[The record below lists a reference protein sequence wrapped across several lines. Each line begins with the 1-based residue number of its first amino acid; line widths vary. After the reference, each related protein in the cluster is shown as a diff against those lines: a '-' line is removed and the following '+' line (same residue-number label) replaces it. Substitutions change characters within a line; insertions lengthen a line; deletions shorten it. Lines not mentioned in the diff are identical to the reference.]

1 MVKTRIPNP
10 QAINQQAEVFQ
21 ALSSPA
27 RLVVLQ
33 ALRWGEYSVNELVDI
48 LADLQCACS
57 AERTNISKHLSVLR
71 QLGLVEVREEGQKRL
86 YRLGQSKLVE
96 SLLADDLW
104 GWQNE
109 PRPPESNCCRV

>member
-1 MVKTRIPNP
+1 MVHTRIPNP
-10 QAINQQAEVFQ
+10 QAINRQAEVFQ

-33 ALRWGEYSVNELVDI
+33 ALRWGEYSVNELVDL
-48 LADLQCACS
+48 LANLQCACS

-86 YRLGQSKLVE
+86 YRLGRSPLVE
-96 SLLADDLW
+96 SLLEDGLW
-104 GWQNE
+104 GIGLE
-109 PRPPESNCCRV
+109 PFRP

>member
-1 MVKTRIPNP
+1 MVHLQIPSP
-10 QAINQQAEVFQ
+10 QQINQQAEIFQ

-33 ALRWGEYSVNELVDI
+33 ALRSGEHSVNELVDI

-71 QLGLVEVREEGQKRL
+71 QLGLVEVREEGQRRL
-86 YRLGQSKLVE
+86 YRLGRSLLVE
-96 SLLADDLW
+96 RLLEDELW
-104 GWQNE
+104 GFGLE
-109 PRPPESNCCRV
+109 PRLR